1 MTEQAGNGARTMTNQ
16 TGTAGQMSPADAAE
30 RSKMIGIALVVT
42 SAIAWST
49 SGFFARTVPIDI
61 WVVLFWR
68 GVFGGLSIVA
78 LTMIERRSLQFN
90 LLRAFSP
97 AGLALMF
104 ISATGKLAFI
114 YALQNTT
121 VANVTVLYATLPF
134 ITALLA
140 WLWFRERAG
149 RRTLV
154 ASAVAGVGVTVT
166 VIGSVGIGGG
176 HILGDMA
183 AIYMTCTM
191 AMMTVIM
198 RRHRE
203 VPMLESAAM
212 SGFVAAAMAF
222 FFCDP
227 MTATWT
233 EIGWLALFGIVTQG
247 AGLGIYTMGAR
258 RLPSAQAALLSASEV
273 PLSPLWVWIFFAEV
287 PAAATFFGGG
297 LVLGAILWNIGAELR
312 KPAARN

>member
-1 MTEQAGNGARTMTNQ
+1 MSNDTGAAGTSASAAIAGAL
-16 TGTAGQMSPADAAE
+16 ADKAAQ
-30 RSKMIGIALVVT
+30 RNATIGMVLVIT

-61 WVVLFWR
+61 WVVVFWR
-68 GVFGGLSIVA
+68 GLFGGASIA
-78 LTMIERRSLQFN
+78 ILAMIERGSFRFD
-90 LLRAFSP
+90 LLRAFTP

-140 WLWFRERAG
+140 WLWFRERASK
-149 RRTLV
+149 RTLI
-154 ASAVAGVGVTVT
+154 ASSVAGIGVTVT
-166 VIGSVGIGGG
+166 VIGSAGLGGG
-176 HILGDMA
+176 NILGDMA

-212 SGFVAAAMAF
+212 SGFVAAAIAF

-227 MTATWT
+227 MTATLT
-233 EIGWLALFGIVTQG
+233 QIGWLALFGIITQG

-287 PAAATFFGGG
+287 PALATFIGGG

-312 KPAARN
+312 KSKAA

>member
-1 MTEQAGNGARTMTNQ
+1 MPSDTGAAGATQPAAGA
-16 TGTAGQMSPADAAE
+16 PADKAAE
-30 RSKMIGIALVVT
+30 RNAAIGMALVII

-49 SGFFARTVPIDI
+49 AGFFARTVPIDI

-68 GVFGGLSIVA
+68 GLFGGLSIVA
-78 LTMIERRSLQFN
+78 LAMIDRRKFSLDVV
-90 LLRAFSP
+90 RAFCP
-97 AGLALMF
+97 AGIALMI
-104 ISATGKLAFI
+104 ISASGKMAFI

-121 VANVTVLYATLPF
+121 VANVTVIYATLPF
-134 ITALLA
+134 ITAILA
-140 WLWFRERAG
+140 WVWFRERAA
-149 RRTLV
+149 RRTLIG
-154 ASAVAGVGVTVT
+154 SLVAGAGVMVTVG
-166 VIGSVGIGGG
+166 GSAGIGGG
-176 HILGDMA
+176 HILGDA
-183 AIYMTCTM
+183 AALYMTGTM
-191 AMMTVIM
+191 AFMTVIM
-198 RRHRE
+198 RRHRD

-212 SGFVAAAMAF
+212 SGFIAAGIAF

-227 MTATWT
+227 MTATLV

-287 PAAATFFGGG
+287 PALTTFVGGG

-312 KPAARN
+312 RSSRRHATAA

>member
-1 MTEQAGNGARTMTNQ
+1 MSNNTGAAGTSRPAVIAGAQADLAARRNTY
-16 TGTAGQMSPADAAE
+16 
-30 RSKMIGIALVVT
+30 IGMALVIT

-61 WVVLFWR
+61 WVVVFWR
-68 GVFGGLSIVA
+68 GLFGGASIVILA
-78 LTMIERRSLQFN
+78 MIERGSFKFD

-97 AGLALMF
+97 AGIALMF

-114 YALQNTT
+114 YALQHTT

-140 WLWFRERAG
+140 WLWFRERASK
-149 RRTLV
+149 RTLI
-154 ASAVAGVGVTVT
+154 ASSVAGIGVTVT
-166 VIGSVGIGGG
+166 VIGSAGLGGG

-212 SGFVAAAMAF
+212 SGFVAAAIAF

-227 MTATWT
+227 SVATWAQV
-233 EIGWLALFGIVTQG
+233 GWLALFGIITQG
-247 AGLGIYTMGAR
+247 GGLGIYTMGAR

-287 PAAATFFGGG
+287 PALATFIGGG

-312 KPAARN
+312 KAKAA

>member
-1 MTEQAGNGARTMTNQ
+1 MTSETGA
-16 TGTAGQMSPADAAE
+16 AGQVPPAGAAD
-30 RSKMIGIALVVT
+30 RSTIIGIALVVT

-78 LTMIERRSLQFN
+78 LAMIERGRFKFD

-97 AGLALMF
+97 AGIALMT

-134 ITALLA
+134 LTAILA
-140 WLWFRERAG
+140 WLWFRELAS
-149 RRTLV
+149 RRTLI
-154 ASAVAGVGVTVT
+154 AALVAGIGVTIT
-166 VIGSVGIGGG
+166 VIGSAGIGGG
-176 HILGDMA
+176 SILGDMA
-183 AIYMTCTM
+183 AIYMTGTM

-212 SGFVAAAMAF
+212 SGFVAAGIAF
-222 FFCDP
+222 LFCDP
-227 MTATWT
+227 MTATWV

-287 PAAATFFGGG
+287 PAPATFLGGG
-297 LVLGAILWNIGAELR
+297 LVLGAILWNVGAELR
-312 KPAARN
+312 GARQSARSA

>member
-1 MTEQAGNGARTMTNQ
+1 MSNDTGAAGTSA
-16 TGTAGQMSPADAAE
+16 S
-30 RSKMIGIALVVT
+30 ALVAGALADKAAQRSITIGMALVIT

-61 WVVLFWR
+61 WVVVFWR
-68 GVFGGLSIVA
+68 GIFGGLSIA
-78 LTMIERRSLQFN
+78 ILAMIERGSFKFD
-90 LLRAFSP
+90 LLRAFTP

-140 WLWFRERAG
+140 WLWFRERASK
-149 RRTLV
+149 RTLI
-154 ASAVAGVGVTVT
+154 ASSVAGMGVTIT
-166 VIGSVGIGGG
+166 VIGSAGLGGG
-176 HILGDMA
+176 HILGDLA

-212 SGFVAAAMAF
+212 SGFVAAAIAF

-227 MTATWT
+227 MTATLT
-233 EIGWLALFGIVTQG
+233 QIGWLALFGIVTQG

-287 PAAATFFGGG
+287 PALATFVGGG

-312 KPAARN
+312 KSKAA